1 MYQLSIFP
9 DESQKKEQKRLLQ
22 ELIDLKYGH
31 LFEKELQNFYGTP
44 EEIQSKKREFD
55 KKMSN
60 FIKKVE
66 KAFPGVM

>member
-1 MYQLSIFP
+1 
-9 DESQKKEQKRLLQ
+9 
-22 ELIDLKYGH
+22 
-31 LFEKELQNFYGTP
+31 LQNFYGTP
-44 EEIQSKKREFD
+44 EEIKSKKREFD